1 MPVPRSSSRNDE
13 WKFVLSELTG
23 LKLRL
28 WPCLVLGL
36 SIIAL
41 AQVLLTPCLTLSA
54 EGRRLA
60 MYEAGGAELTIDFI
74 HSVQKTPVE
83 ERLRVSPEG
92 HELELVETRYHSFGV
107 GLPFLESEG
116 EFRQEGNDFVIT
128 GMDRHFPELALRTG
142 VGTELTVTVSRAG
155 YAKRFELYEEY
166 SPGKLI
172 EVELLPLYKIFF

>member
-1 MPVPRSSSRNDE
+1 M
-13 WKFVLSELTG
+13 LSELTG

-60 MYEAGGAELTIDFI
+60 VFEAGQDLQLAIDFI

-83 ERLRVSPEG
+83 EKLRVSAEG
-92 HELELVETRYHSFGV
+92 CELELTETRYHSFGV

-116 EFRQEGNDFVIT
+116 DFRQEGNDFVIT
-128 GMDRHFPELALRTG
+128 GQNRHFPELALRTG
-142 VGTELTVTVSRAG
+142 VGTELTVTLRRGSF
-155 YAKRFELYEEY
+155 AKVLELYRAYE
-166 SPGKLI
+166 PGTLI
-172 EVELLPLYKIFF
+172 EVKLLPLYEILTMGAWPSP

>member
-1 MPVPRSSSRNDE
+1 M
-13 WKFVLSELTG
+13 LSELTG

-83 ERLRVSPEG
+83 EKLRVSAEG
-92 HELELVETRYHSFGV
+92 SELELTETRYHSFGV

-116 EFRQEGNDFVIT
+116 DFRQEGNDFVIT
-128 GMDRHFPELALRTG
+128 GQNRHFPELALRTG
-142 VGTELTVTVSRAG
+142 VGTELTVTLRRGSF
-155 YAKRFELYEEY
+155 AKVLELYRAY
-166 SPGKLI
+166 APGTLI
-172 EVELLPLYKIFF
+172 EVKLLPLYEILTMGAWPSP